1 MIREIDNNLN
11 EWKNDCNRKPLLI
24 RGARQIGKTYSVRKL
39 SETFDTFLEV
49 NFEENPNIKKLFDN
63 SLTPSLI
70 CEKLSAYYNKEI
82 FPGKTLLFFDEIQN
96 CPKAISSLRFFYEK
110 MPELHLI
117 ATGSLLEFAFEE
129 IPSMGVGR
137 IKSLFMF
144 PLSFNEFLTALNE
157 ELLLNI
163 IRKNIK
169 FVQGDRCIT
178 TVTPIE
184 EPLHKKAIDLYK
196 IFQLI
201 GGLPEVVDSY
211 IIERNL
217 NKCFEILDNLL
228 ITFKDDFAKY
238 KNKVNVSRL
247 TEVFNSI
254 ALQAG
259 EKFKYSKID
268 SSTASNSLKDSLNLL
283 EKAGIIY
290 KITHSSANGI
300 PLGAEINNKK
310 FKVILFDT
318 GLHQRMLGIDISKYI
333 AIDNFETINKGAMA
347 EIFTGLEILKNSNRN
362 ILRKLYYWHREAK
375 SSNAEVDY
383 VIQSGEEIIPIEV
396 KAGKTGSL
404 KSLHQFMNSHKS
416 KTGIKISLDNYCK
429 NNKIISVP
437 LYAVAEIMKK

>member
-1 MIREIDNNLN
+1 MIRKIDKNLI
-11 EWKNDCNRKPLLI
+11 EWKNDCKRKPLLI
-24 RGARQIGKTYSVRKL
+24 RGARQIGKTYSVRNL
-39 SETFDTFLEV
+39 SETFDSFLEV
-49 NFEENPNIKKLFDN
+49 NFEENTNVKKLFDD
-63 SLTPSLI
+63 SLTPALI

-82 FPGKTLLFFDEIQN
+82 IPGKTLLFFDEIQN

-110 MPELHLI
+110 MPNLHLI
-117 ATGSLLEFAFEE
+117 ATGSLLEFAFEQ

-157 ELLLNI
+157 NLLLNI

-169 FVQGDRCIT
+169 FVQGS
-178 TVTPIE
+178 PIE
-184 EPLHKKAIDLYK
+184 EPLHKKAINLYK
-196 IFQLI
+196 TFQLI

-211 IIERNL
+211 ISERNL

-247 TEVFNSI
+247 TEVFNSAAI
-254 ALQAG
+254 QAG
-259 EKFKYSKID
+259 GKFKYSKID
-268 SSTASNSLKDSLNLL
+268 YSASSNSLKDSLNLL

-347 EIFTGLEILKNSNRN
+347 EIFSGLEILKNSNRN
-362 ILRKLYYWHREAK
+362 ILKKLYYWHREAR

-383 VIQSGEEIIPIEV
+383 VIQSGEEIIPVEV

-404 KSLHQFMNSHKS
+404 KSLHQFMDSHKS

-429 NNKIISVP
+429 NNNIISVP
-437 LYAVAEIMKK
+437 LYAIAEILK